1 MNDAVSI
8 TRDLVRC
15 PSVTPA
21 DAGALGVLE
30 RLLKDAGFEVH
41 RVTFGE
47 PGTADID
54 NLYARI
60 GDSAPHIT
68 FAGHTDVVPPGDET
82 AWTLGAFSGEVKDG
96 FLYGRGAVD
105 MKGGIACSVAAVLDY
120 LKDNGGK
127 PKGSISFLITGD
139 EEDISVNGTIKLL
152 KWCAERGEKFDHC
165 VLGEPSNVEV
175 LGDCIKIGRRGSQSG
190 TLYVDGVQGHV
201 AYPHRAANPVPDISR
216 LIVALSDEPLDHGS
230 AQFQASNLEFTSV
243 DVGNTAG
250 NVIPGQARAKFN
262 IRFNDNHTQET
273 LRTLVE
279 ERLTKACGNRIRAR
293 IVWEYSNS
301 NVFVTKPGAFTDLAV
316 GAIEEVT
323 GRKPELSTSGGTSD
337 ARFISSYC
345 PVIEFGLVG
354 QTMHQIDE
362 RTPVSDLEKLTKI
375 YRGVLERYFG
385 WLVPSPAWV
394 RVAATEPRRCLAA
407 RPDRLAGARIRPRP
421 RDRRAAR
428 LILHPHQIQSVR
440 RCDGAAGGAVA
451 GGECG
456 GEVVGA
462 PAAFAD
468 PDQRAHHRAY
478 LAVQERARGS
488 QDRNRVALS
497 DDIEL
502 VERLLRRFRL
512 AFGIAKRREI
522 VLAEQAL
529 GSDVHRVRIE
539 MARHAPASLDIEREI
554 GAVVGDAVAVVASL
568 GRETRLEIIRHD
580 FRAEHADRMRPQMRV
595 QPVAQAPRRKRL
607 FDIAMRDLRQ
617 RVHAGIGAARA
628 MDANLLAADRL
639 HRGFQRAL
647 HGRSRCPGSAS
658 PRTACRHIR

>member
-30 RLLKDAGFEVH
+30 RLLKDVGFEVH

-47 PGTADID
+47 PGAADID

-60 GDSAPHIT
+60 GDTAPHIT
-68 FAGHTDVVPPGDET
+68 FAGHTDVVPPGDEA

-127 PKGSISFLITGD
+127 PQKDDKGSISFLITGD

-152 KWCAERGEKFDHC
+152 KWCTERGEKFDHC

-243 DVGNTAG
+243 DVGNTAS

-273 LRTLVE
+273 LRALVE

-316 GAIEEVT
+316 SAIEEVT

-337 ARFISSYC
+337 ARFISNYC
-345 PVIEFGLVG
+345 PVIEFGLLS
-354 QTMHQIDE
+354 QQMHKIDE
-362 RTPVSDLEKLTKI
+362 HVATADLVGLTAI
-375 YRGVLERYFG
+375 YRRILERYFG
-385 WLVPSPAWV
+385 
-394 RVAATEPRRCLAA
+394 
-407 RPDRLAGARIRPRP
+407 
-421 RDRRAAR
+421 
-428 LILHPHQIQSVR
+428 
-440 RCDGAAGGAVA
+440 
-451 GGECG
+451 
-456 GEVVGA
+456 
-462 PAAFAD
+462 
-468 PDQRAHHRAY
+468 
-478 LAVQERARGS
+478 
-488 QDRNRVALS
+488 
-497 DDIEL
+497 
-502 VERLLRRFRL
+502 
-512 AFGIAKRREI
+512 
-522 VLAEQAL
+522 
-529 GSDVHRVRIE
+529 
-539 MARHAPASLDIEREI
+539 
-554 GAVVGDAVAVVASL
+554 
-568 GRETRLEIIRHD
+568 
-580 FRAEHADRMRPQMRV
+580 
-595 QPVAQAPRRKRL
+595 
-607 FDIAMRDLRQ
+607 
-617 RVHAGIGAARA
+617 
-628 MDANLLAADRL
+628 
-639 HRGFQRAL
+639 
-647 HGRSRCPGSAS
+647 
-658 PRTACRHIR
+658 